1 MSNEKTDLEL
11 FFEQV
16 KSNKKDLESLIQ
28 MAFRVQNYVF
38 AKEVKDYVR
47 ENFPKTEEQHKAES
61 EAYDMNLAFR
71 MADLNVP
78 LPESWLIKQVVKA
91 HMKRKGKLSI
101 DETSTL
107 VAKMHQLFD

>member
-1 MSNEKTDLEL
+1 MSNLEL
-11 FFEQV
+11 FFYQA
-16 KSNKKDLESLIQ
+16 KSNKKDLEVLMKMSIKY
-28 MAFRVQNYVF
+28 QNYEF
-38 AKEVKDYVR
+38 AKQIKDYLQ
-47 ENFPKTEEQHKAES
+47 EHYPKSEEQHNAES

-91 HMKRKGKLSI
+91 HIKRKGKLSI

-107 VAKMHQLFD
+107 VAKMHQFFD